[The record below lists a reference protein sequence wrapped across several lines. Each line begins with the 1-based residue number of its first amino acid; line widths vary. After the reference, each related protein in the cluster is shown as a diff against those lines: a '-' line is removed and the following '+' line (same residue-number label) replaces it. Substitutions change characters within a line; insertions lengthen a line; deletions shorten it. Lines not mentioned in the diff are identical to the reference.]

1 VQSATTGLNAA
12 KNQDTVVQHRPRG
25 NEDHQQWSL
34 RADGS
39 AYRLENTDDPGRC
52 LARADGL
59 AAVVACGSA
68 DAGWQIAQAGPSAY
82 TLKDP
87 GADRYL
93 TVPGGDNYADRLQ
106 VGGGGDLARW
116 YLTPTAIAKSPMPPA
131 DDRTLDQVTFLTTH
145 NAYANGVDGG
155 FAPPFV
161 NFFPNQNRGINQQ
174 LADGVR
180 GFMLD
185 IYQTKDGAILCHQSC
200 FLVGRPVALSVDL
213 RRIVD
218 FLNQNP
224 GEFVT
229 VFLEDYVAPDVLRNE
244 LAKVPGLANV
254 LYRPDREGV
263 RANGWPRMS
272 DLKQRWTATT
282 SAMPGPRS
290 TSSTPTRT
298 AADHRGGRAGRVP
311 IRGAWPALLL
321 SEGGPVCCSG
331 GARRGAGRLL
341 VPRPGFTDLVEEAE
355 EPVELGGGRLVVLP
369 GATAGLGRGAV
380 RADLA
385 TRQRL

>member
-1 VQSATTGLNAA
+1 
-12 KNQDTVVQHRPRG
+12 
-25 NEDHQQWSL
+25 
-34 RADGS
+34 
-39 AYRLENTDDPGRC
+39 
-52 LARADGL
+52 
-59 AAVVACGSA
+59 
-68 DAGWQIAQAGPSAY
+68 
-82 TLKDP
+82 
-87 GADRYL
+87 
-93 TVPGGDNYADRLQ
+93 
-106 VGGGGDLARW
+106 
-116 YLTPTAIAKSPMPPA
+116 MPPA